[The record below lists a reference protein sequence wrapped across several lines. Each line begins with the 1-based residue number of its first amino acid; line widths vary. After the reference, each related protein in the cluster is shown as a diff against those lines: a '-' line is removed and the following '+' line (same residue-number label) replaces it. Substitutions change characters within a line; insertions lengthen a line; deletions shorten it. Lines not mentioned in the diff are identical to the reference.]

1 MEYLRCSRRKKVGCA
16 RSTSPSCWIRQSSA
30 SPRRAAD
37 RSQIPLARA
46 AHALEVPRRD
56 VPMHLVICAKQI
68 PDPET
73 PPSAF
78 KIDSNAVV
86 PAAGI
91 SPVLSPFDAQAAEAA
106 LRLKESAGDTKV
118 TVISMG
124 KESAQAAIKQVLAMG
139 ADEGVLL
146 NDDAFEGGDSYTTAK
161 VLAAAIRK
169 LGDVDAV
176 FCGRQAADWDMGQV
190 GLGIAED
197 LGWPCA
203 IVAKDV
209 QLDGSALVVQR
220 VLTDG
225 FETVKE
231 PLPAVVTV
239 SNELGDPR
247 YPKLQQIMQAAKKT
261 VTTWGTGD
269 LGLDASG
276 VGAAGSKL
284 KLVGLA
290 QPQSGGAVQIIEG
303 ETPEEQAQG
312 LVQALRDAR
321 II

>member
-1 MEYLRCSRRKKVGCA
+1 
-16 RSTSPSCWIRQSSA
+16 
-30 SPRRAAD
+30 
-37 RSQIPLARA
+37 
-46 AHALEVPRRD
+46 
-56 VPMHLVICAKQI
+56 MHLVVCAKQI

-73 PPSAF
+73 PPAAF
-78 KIDSNAVV
+78 RIDAGTNAVV

-91 SPVLSPFDAQAAEAA
+91 KPVLSPFDAQAAEAA
-106 LRLKESAGDTKV
+106 LRIREQAGEGKI
-118 TVISMG
+118 TVISLG
-124 KESAQAAIKQVLAMG
+124 QGSAQDAIKQVLAMG

-146 NDDAFEGGDSYTTAK
+146 NDDAFERGDSYTTAH

-190 GLGIAED
+190 GLGIAEL

-209 QLDGSALVVQR
+209 QLADGAVTVQR

-225 FETVKE
+225 FETVRT

-261 VTTWGTGD
+261 VTNWSAAD
-269 LGLDASG
+269 LGLDASS
-276 VGAAGSKL
+276 VGAAGSRL
-284 KLVGLA
+284 RLVGLA
-290 QPQSGGAVQIIEG
+290 QPEAGGAVEIIEG
-303 ETPEEQAQG
+303 DTPEAQAQA
-312 LVQALRDAR
+312 LVQALIDAR

>member
-1 MEYLRCSRRKKVGCA
+1 
-16 RSTSPSCWIRQSSA
+16 
-30 SPRRAAD
+30 
-37 RSQIPLARA
+37 
-46 AHALEVPRRD
+46 
-56 VPMHLVICAKQI
+56 MHLVICAKQI

-78 KIDSNAVV
+78 KIEANAVV

-106 LRLKESAGDTKV
+106 LRLKESAGDTKI
-118 TVISMG
+118 TVIAMG

-209 QLDGSALVVQR
+209 QLDGGALVVQR

-225 FETVKE
+225 FETIKE

-261 VTTWGTGD
+261 VTTWGVGD
-269 LGLDASG
+269 LGLDASS
-276 VGAAGSKL
+276 VGAAGSNL
-284 KLVGLA
+284 KLVALA
-290 QPQSGGAVQIIEG
+290 QPAAGGAVQIIAG

>member
-1 MEYLRCSRRKKVGCA
+1 
-16 RSTSPSCWIRQSSA
+16 
-30 SPRRAAD
+30 
-37 RSQIPLARA
+37 
-46 AHALEVPRRD
+46 
-56 VPMHLVICAKQI
+56 MHLVVCAKQI

-78 KIDSNAVV
+78 RIEGNAVV
-86 PAAGI
+86 PTPGI

-106 LRLKESAGDTKV
+106 LRLKEQAGDTKL
-118 TVISMG
+118 TVISLG

-146 NDDAFEGGDSYTTAK
+146 NDDAFEGGDSYTTARA
-161 VLAAAIRK
+161 LAAAIRK

-209 QLDGSALVVQR
+209 QLDGGAVVVQR

-225 FETVKE
+225 FETVKT

-261 VTTWGTGD
+261 VTTWGAGD
-269 LGLDASG
+269 LGLDPST

-284 KLVGLA
+284 KLVNLA
-290 QPQSGGAVQIIEG
+290 KPEAGGAVQIIEG
-303 ETPEEQAQG
+303 ETPEEQAAA
-312 LVQALRDAR
+312 LVAALREAR